1 MIVDTIEEV
10 VPRTGPDDR
19 TKRIPTRILEIPVLN
34 QDQPCSFRINLDKLQ
49 PQIFILPDLG
59 SYILL
64 YQALEHFLKV
74 NKNLKESE
82 YQAYIKEYFIKSN
95 PSKSELSEISRSVR

>member
-1 MIVDTIEEV
+1 MIIDTIEEF
-10 VPRTGPDDR
+10 GPQTRLEDPYR
-19 TKRIPTRILEIPVLN
+19 RIPTRVLEIPVLK
-34 QDQPCSFRINLDKLQ
+34 QDQPGSFRINLDKLQ

-64 YQALEHFLKV
+64 YQALEQFLKV
-74 NKNLKESE
+74 NKNLIESE

-95 PSKSELSEISRSVR
+95 PRKTELSEITRSMR